1 MDSRNVLLWMIVLLE
16 IFVVNSKK
24 DYPKVLLLIILNCTC
39 ISRQCVSM
47 ETSVSSQHSI
57 KSKKVIV
64 HKMCLLENQSVAAT
78 SMNRNTEV
86 TIKIVKCEPFERCV
100 DANTVIS
107 GQNYGYDI

>member
-1 MDSRNVLLWMIVLLE
+1 M
-16 IFVVNSKK
+16 
-24 DYPKVLLLIILNCTC
+24 
-39 ISRQCVSM
+39 
-47 ETSVSSQHSI
+47 
-57 KSKKVIV
+57 V